1 MNVQC
6 IQLKDSFDYIIYIFN
21 LFLNTLYKY
30 IYFAYTLFSCT
41 IFFYHIYYIRSF
53 PLYPLREY
61 TFSFHT
67 IFFYI
72 LFFFVFPSIL
82 SPPITSTLTYHHP
95 QFNTCIVCE
104 IHHHHPPYPS
114 VTMATINT
122 QLNEMKFRRRVRL
135 YKDCFAQLMAQLM
148 RRQRVARVGGGSATM
163 AVSGSRWQE
172 EMWHMWPRR
181 KSASS
186 SSNADT

>member
-1 MNVQC
+1 M
-6 IQLKDSFDYIIYIFN
+6 
-21 LFLNTLYKY
+21 
-30 IYFAYTLFSCT
+30 YFAYTLFSFT

-61 TFSFHT
+61 TFSSIQSSS
-67 IFFYI
+67 IFSSSSY
-72 LFFFVFPSIL
+72 FPIF
-82 SPPITSTLTYHHP
+82 SPPITSTLTYHLP

-181 KSASS
+181 KSGSS
-186 SSNADT
+186 SSYADT